1 MWTSSTAL
9 ATTPSW
15 SAPCSK
21 VFLSFRFAAILSM
34 ILMRQN
40 GYIIILTTIVAV
52 LALGW
57 GCTGNVVT
65 GQHSEGDSIQAQTR
79 YQIINDSLVQRER
92 QAETLKYAQQMK
104 TQEKEQ
110 QLKDEEAKSTVYR
123 ILAFSLL
130 AIMLVIFM
138 ALWRLA
144 LAHRRM
150 FVKNREL
157 YELIQREQLR
167 EVRDIQRIVRQP
179 EKERTPNEQ
188 LFLRLVELMKKK
200 QPYTDADLNR
210 DTLAAMLGTNHRY
223 IDDAVRQ

>member
-1 MWTSSTAL
+1 
-9 ATTPSW
+9 
-15 SAPCSK
+15 
-21 VFLSFRFAAILSM
+21 
-34 ILMRQN
+34 MRQN

-92 QAETLKYAQQMK
+92 QAETLKYAQQI
-104 TQEKEQ
+104 
-110 QLKDEEAKSTVYR
+110 VYR

-150 FVKNREL
+150 FVNSVSSCGRCA
-157 YELIQREQLR
+157 ISS
-167 EVRDIQRIVRQP
+167 
-179 EKERTPNEQ
+179 
-188 LFLRLVELMKKK
+188 
-200 QPYTDADLNR
+200 A
-210 DTLAAMLGTNHRY
+210 
-223 IDDAVRQ
+223 